1 MSEPETGTGR
11 HHPPEKLQ
19 KALQELREQAVRRQQ
34 VTQSL
39 PADISASVLR
49 LVQEMQT
56 SQLELEMQYEELQL
70 AQAEAERIRKEY
82 QDLYEFAP
90 IGYCTVTESGVL
102 DQLNLRACQLL
113 GLVRNKAKGRR
124 LGLFVVP
131 EHRQAFTD
139 YLANVLKTGTRQVL
153 QVCLINAEGLL
164 LHVRVEGQV
173 WDQAGPVPTCRLAL
187 VDTTAHYQLQQA
199 LELSERR
206 FRMLFDQNQDGML
219 LMRDNRFV
227 DCNQAALRMLGLGSK
242 EELLGRHA
250 SAFSPERQA
259 NGQFS
264 LLQADAYWAEA
275 IRRGFYRFEWLR
287 LRANGEEFWEDVLLT
302 AIPDPETKGYL
313 VHASWRDITAQKQA
327 SRRIQESE
335 ERLQMALAASDT
347 GVWTIDYAT
356 NKVNWDFRSQQIF
369 GHPFDANPT
378 PFQTLQDAIHPSD
391 VARVAA
397 ALGRAA
403 TDNIPFDLEHRIVW
417 PNGTVRHVA
426 AFGRVLR
433 DNKGQQERFVG
444 LMRDIT
450 DRREAEEELGY
461 KNRLLEHILQN
472 MPLVL
477 TQLSPTGEY
486 LSATGAGLQRLGLT
500 SDDLLGKSSRT
511 LYPQMAPS
519 ITELL
524 AGQQV
529 SFLTRIPLPEDNEV
543 YYQSYGF
550 FDEHRQEGVCFSI
563 DVTELEQG
571 KERLRTE
578 QEFTKSVLNSTVDVV
593 VALDTKL
600 HVTAWNAKAAEL
612 LSRAEAEALGQ
623 PLAVAL
629 PGIATDPELQPHLER
644 ALAGQAS
651 AYPNW
656 PGQHQP
662 LIFDLNFVPLK
673 GPDGSMGVLLIARD
687 VTERNALQVETT
699 QLKLRQQKEVLSA
712 ILTTQEEERRRIA
725 EGLHNGVGQLLYATR
740 LSLDNMPSSESV
752 RASQRLLDEAIRATR
767 SISFELTPGIL
778 EDFGL
783 STALRELVKRVPARH
798 LAVDLNLT
806 DLDEPLPHLLEIA
819 VYRIVQEL
827 LSNVMKHAQAQ
838 EVFVQVARADGIVHI
853 SVEDDG
859 IGFDPDAERTE
870 HGIGLAGIR
879 TRVELLSGTIT
890 IRSLLGRGTTVS
902 LELPLPASEES
913 GSATTSKRKSGKTRS

>member
-1 MSEPETGTGR
+1 MSEPENETGR
-11 HHPPEKLQ
+11 PTPDKRQH
-19 KALQELREQAVRRQQ
+19 ALQRLREQAERLQH

-39 PADISASVLR
+39 PDGTPASVQR

-56 SQLELEMQYEELQL
+56 SQIELEMQYEEVQL
-70 AQAEAERIRKEY
+70 AQAEAELLRKQYE
-82 QDLYEFAP
+82 DLYEFAP
-90 IGYCTVTESGVL
+90 VGYCTLTETGVIE
-102 DQLNLRACQLL
+102 QLNMRACQLL
-113 GLVRNKAKGRR
+113 GLVRNNARGRR
-124 LGLFVVP
+124 LALFVAP
-131 EHRQAFTD
+131 ECREEFSD
-139 YLANVLKTGTRQVL
+139 YLTSLRQTGTRQVCHL
-153 QVCLINAEGLL
+153 HMVNAESVPLYI
-164 LHVRVEGQV
+164 RVEGQV
-173 WDQAGPVPTCRLAL
+173 WDDAATVPTCRLAL
-187 VDTTAHYQLQQA
+187 IDVTAQHQFQQA
-199 LELSERR
+199 LELSEQH
-206 FRMLFDQNQDGML
+206 FRILFDQNQDGML

-227 DCNQAALRMLGLGSK
+227 DCNQAALRLLGLRSK
-242 EELLGRHA
+242 EELIGRHA
-250 SAFSPERQA
+250 SVFSPERQA

-264 LLQADAYWAEA
+264 LLQADVYWEEA
-275 IRRGFYRFEWLR
+275 IRRGHCRFEWMR
-287 LRANGEEFWEDVLLT
+287 LRATGEVFWEDILLT
-302 AIPDPETKGYL
+302 AVPDPENHGRL
-313 VHASWRDITAQKQA
+313 MVHAIWRDITLEKQA
-327 SRRIQESE
+327 SRRVQESE

-347 GVWTIDYAT
+347 GVWIIDYTT
-356 NKVNWDFRSQQIF
+356 NQVTWDFRSQQIF
-369 GHPFDANPT
+369 GRPFSADPA
-378 PFQTLQDAIHPSD
+378 PFQTLQEAIHPHD
-391 VARVAA
+391 LAGVAA
-397 ALGRAA
+397 ALERAA

-417 PNGTVRHVA
+417 PDGTVRHLA

-433 DNKGQQERFVG
+433 GDRGQRERFVG

-472 MPLVL
+472 MPLAL
-477 TQLSPTGEY
+477 TQLAPTDEY
-486 LSATGAGLQRLGLT
+486 LSATGAGLQRLGIT
-500 SDDLLGKSSRT
+500 GDDLLGKSSRT

-524 AGQQV
+524 AGKQV
-529 SFLTRIPLPEDNEV
+529 SFLTKIPLAENEEA

-571 KERLRTE
+571 KERLRNE
-578 QEFTKSVLNSTVDVV
+578 QEFTKSVLNSTIDIV
-593 VALDTKL
+593 VALNAKL
-600 HVTAWNAKAAEL
+600 HVTAWNDKAAAL
-612 LSRAEAEALGQ
+612 LHRTEAEALGQ

-629 PGIATDPELQPHLER
+629 PGIATAPELQPHIER
-644 ALAGQAS
+644 ALAGQPS
-651 AYPNW
+651 AYANW

-662 LIFDLNFVPLK
+662 LIFDLNFVPLE
-673 GPDGSMGVLLIARD
+673 GPDGSSGVLLIACD
-687 VTERNALQVETT
+687 VTERNALQAETT

-740 LSLDNMPSSESV
+740 LSLDNMPTSEPV
-752 RASQRLLDEAIRATR
+752 RTSQRLLDEAIRATR

-806 DLDEPLPHLLEIA
+806 HLDEPLPRLLQIA

-838 EVFVQVARADGIVHI
+838 EVFVQVARAEGIVHI

-859 IGFDPDAERTE
+859 IGFDPDAERVE
-870 HGIGLAGIR
+870 QGIGLAGIR

-913 GSATTSKRKSGKTRS
+913 GSATNSKRKSGKTRS